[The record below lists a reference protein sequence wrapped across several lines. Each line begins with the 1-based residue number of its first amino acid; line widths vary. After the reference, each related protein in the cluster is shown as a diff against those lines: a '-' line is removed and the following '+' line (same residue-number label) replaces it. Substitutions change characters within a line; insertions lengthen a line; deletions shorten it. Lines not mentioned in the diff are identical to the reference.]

1 MKCFAKFNAIN
12 PLVIESIN
20 KHLNDNDFTLA
31 QKFGVLFAT
40 NICYKFDMDFWEY
53 EHFD

>member
-12 PLVIESIN
+12 QLVIESIN
-20 KHLNDNDFTLA
+20 KHLNDIDFTLA
-31 QKFGVLFAT
+31 QKFDVLLAA
-40 NICYKFDMDFWEY
+40 NIFYKFDMDFWEY